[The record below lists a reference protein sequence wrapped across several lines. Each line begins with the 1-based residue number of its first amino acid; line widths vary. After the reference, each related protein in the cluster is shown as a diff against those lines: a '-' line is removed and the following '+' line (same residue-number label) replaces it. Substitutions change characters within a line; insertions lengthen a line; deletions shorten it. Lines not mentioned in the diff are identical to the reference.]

1 MSIAV
6 AAPDG
11 PYAVAVAELPLSAHR
26 SLERAGSIVVIDAD
40 AGWGKRARAAVG
52 DRALA
57 VVVRD
62 ARSLSANE
70 FDAAR
75 AAAARVVIERG
86 LLRADTV
93 ADAVANAIATPSLVQ
108 IECSGSSGELATVT
122 RDAIGWGRVLAGG
135 RLEFVAAT
143 MTSRGLCVLL
153 ERREPGAAALPV
165 TVLASRRAAPAWIR
179 ATAIGS
185 DRLEVTIDSARRLAV
200 VERSTAAGRTT
211 LPTRWE
217 SPERVVL
224 RRAIAFA
231 STGEA
236 SSDLAELE
244 HDAVLA
250 AISLDS

>member
-1 MSIAV
+1 
-6 AAPDG
+6 
-11 PYAVAVAELPLSAHR
+11 
-26 SLERAGSIVVIDAD
+26 
-40 AGWGKRARAAVG
+40 VG
-52 DRALA
+52 DA
-57 VVVRD
+57 VQH
-62 ARSLSANE
+62 
-70 FDAAR
+70 
-75 AAAARVVIERG
+75 
-86 LLRADTV
+86 
-93 ADAVANAIATPSLVQ
+93 AIAAPSLVQ